1 MRSSSRYPAATEILL
16 TDCHLIDGVSDE
28 PFERAYVE
36 IRDGK
41 FVASGPMSK
50 APRVK
55 GLHEID
61 CQGRT
66 VMPGLIDCHVHLVYA
81 GSKNMEEA
89 IRFPVETAVIH
100 AVMHARAVLDSGY
113 TAVREVG
120 TIGNTSVA
128 MRDAI
133 RQRKI
138 YGPKIVA
145 SGRGIG
151 TTGSG
156 NDLLPPHWES
166 TGGRLVV
173 DGVDAIRK
181 AVRRQ
186 TREGVDNIKFIAS
199 GVEVHPT
206 CFTWM
211 TTISEDELRAG
222 IEEAHRW
229 GRSVAVHAQS
239 YEAVKFALRWGADTI
254 EHGTRLDEESIE
266 MFKKSNAFLVP
277 TLCTLY
283 SVLLLGEKLGLSQK
297 QRDEMK
303 VNEPLWTGSIK
314 AAYDAGVQ
322 IASGGDLGNRYPH
335 GDNAKELS
343 YLVQLGMKPMD
354 VLRSATSIAAR
365 AIRRGDRFGSIR
377 PGLEADFIVVDG
389 DPLRDMDV
397 LLDPAR
403 MNMVFQDGEMVA
415 GSQWKEPR
423 DEMPIIRPPSCAGD
437 HQH

>member
-1 MRSSSRYPAATEILL
+1 MRSNVRLTPSEIVL
-16 TDCHLIDGVSDE
+16 THCQLIDGRSDE
-28 PFERAYVE
+28 PTRDAFVE
-36 IRDGK
+36 IRNGK
-41 FVASGPMSK
+41 IAATGPMTA
-50 APRVK
+50 APKDK

-89 IRFPVETAVIH
+89 IRWPVETAVIH
-100 AVMHARAVLDSGY
+100 GVMHARAVLDSGY

-128 MRDAI
+128 LRDAV
-133 RQRKI
+133 RLRKI

-156 NDLLPPHWES
+156 NDLLPAHWES

-206 CFTWM
+206 CYTWM

-222 IEEAHRW
+222 VEEAHRW

-239 YEAVKFALRWGADTI
+239 YESVKFALRAGADTI
-254 EHGTRLDEESIE
+254 EHGTRLDEECIE
-266 MFKKSNAFLVP
+266 LFKESKSYLVP

-283 SVLLLGEKLGLSQK
+283 SVLQLGEQLGLAKK
-297 QRDEMK
+297 QRDEMDI
-303 VNEPLWTGSIK
+303 NEPLWTKSIK
-314 AAYDAGVQ
+314 DAYEAGVQ

-335 GDNAKELS
+335 GDNALELQ
-343 YLVQLGMKPMD
+343 YLSELGMKNMD

-365 AIRRGDRFGSIR
+365 AIRRSDKFGSIF
-377 PGLEADFIVVDG
+377 PGMEADVIVVNG
-389 DPLRDMDV
+389 DPLSDIRV
-397 LLDPAR
+397 LQDLER

-415 GSQWKEPR
+415 GSEWKEPH
-423 DEMPIIRPPSCAGD
+423 DEMPTIRPPKCEAG
-437 HQH
+437 HAH

>member
-1 MRSSSRYPAATEILL
+1 MRSL
-16 TDCHLIDGVSDE
+16 TRQTPPEFMLTGCHLIDGVSNE
-28 PFERAYVE
+28 PLRNAYVE
-36 IRDGK
+36 IREGK
-41 FVASGPMSK
+41 IVSAGPMDK
-50 APRVK
+50 APKVK
-55 GLHEID
+55 GLYEID

-66 VMPGLIDCHVHLVYA
+66 VMPGLIDCHVHLIYA

-100 AVMHARAVLDSGY
+100 GVMHARAVLNSGY

-128 MRDAI
+128 LRDAV
-133 RQRKI
+133 RLRKI

-151 TTGSG
+151 TTGSSQ
-156 NDLLPPHWES
+156 DLLPAHWES

-199 GVEVHPT
+199 GGEFHPT
-206 CFTWM
+206 AYTWM

-239 YEAVKFALRWGADTI
+239 YESVKFALRWGADTI

-266 MFKKSNAFLVP
+266 LFKKSKSYLVP

-283 SVLLLGEKLGLSQK
+283 SVLQLGEILGLGQK

-303 VNEPLWTGSIK
+303 VNEPIWTKSIK
-314 AAYDAGVQ
+314 DAYEAGIP

-335 GDNAKELS
+335 GDNARELEF
-343 YLVQLGMKPMD
+343 LVDLGMKNMD
-354 VLRSATSIAAR
+354 ALRSATSIAAR
-365 AIRRGDRFGSIR
+365 AIRRSDKFGSIK
-377 PGLEADFIVVDG
+377 PGLEADVIVVDG
-389 DPLRDMDV
+389 DPLRDIKV
-397 LLDPAR
+397 LQHLKR
-403 MNMVFQDGEMVA
+403 INMVFQDGEMVA
-415 GSQWKEPR
+415 GSEWKEPQ
-423 DEMPIIRPPSCAGD
+423 EETSGIRPTKCE
-437 HQH
+437 HVQHR